1 MFKTNL
7 SGHNKIWGDT
17 KKWEGA
23 LPPNAHRDYGPVT
36 TGLVATINLGM
47 VTVLSIF
54 WLLYQQALQV
64 LTRAQEKIL

>member
-1 MFKTNL
+1 MFETNF

-36 TGLVATINLGM
+36 TGLVAIVATINLAM

-54 WLLYQQALQV
+54 
-64 LTRAQEKIL
+64 